1 MSRSGA
7 SDTSALTDLL
17 ALMVTLRDPLKGCP
31 WDRVQSFESLAPYTL
46 EEAYEVVDAIQSGE
60 PPAKL
65 REELGDLL
73 FQVVFY
79 AQLAQE
85 RGWFDFDGIAR
96 AIHDKLVRRH
106 PHVFGV
112 HEAVNDGAA
121 VRTPGEVLVVWEEL
135 KARERAA
142 AAADKDPEGE
152 AGVLA
157 DVPRALP
164 ALTRAQK
171 LGKRAARV
179 GFDWTDMRDVRAKIT
194 EELAELD
201 EAVLEAGAHTPSDS
215 PPAHLVEEMGD
226 LLFAIA
232 NWGRHVGA
240 DAEGA
245 LRAANAK
252 FERRFASMEALARER
267 ALVLGEL
274 TLEHWEALWLEAKQA
289 ERGSLR

>member
-1 MSRSGA
+1 MSA
-7 SDTSALTDLL
+7 PELPAMNELL
-17 ALMVTLRDPLKGCP
+17 ALMVKLRDPVSGCP
-31 WDRVQSFESLAPYTL
+31 WDREQTFASIAPYTL

-65 REELGDLL
+65 RDELGDLL

-106 PHVFGV
+106 PHVFG
-112 HEAVNDGAA
+112 AA
-121 VRTPGEVLVVWEEL
+121 VATVTTPNEVLVVWEEL

-142 AAADKDPEGE
+142 TATAGS

-164 ALTRAQK
+164 ALSRAQK

-179 GFDWTDMRDVRAKIT
+179 GFDWTDMRDVRAKIS

-201 EAVLEAGAHTPSDS
+201 EAALEARDPAEADA

-267 ALVLGEL
+267 ALTLTEL
-274 TLEHWEALWLEAKQA
+274 TLDAWEALWQEAKQS
-289 ERGSLR
+289 ERASVG

>member
-1 MSRSGA
+1 MSRSGNGELPA
-7 SDTSALTDLL
+7 IAELL
-17 ALMVTLRDPLKGCP
+17 ALMVRLRDPLKGCP
-31 WDRVQSFESLAPYTL
+31 WDRAQTIESLAPYTL

-60 PPAKL
+60 SPAKL
-65 REELGDLL
+65 RDELGDLL

-85 RGWFDFDGIAR
+85 RGWFDFEGIAR

-106 PHVFGV
+106 PHLFGAQEGV
-112 HEAVNDGAA
+112 S
-121 VRTPGEVLVVWEEL
+121 TPGAVLVAWEEL

-142 AAADKDPEGE
+142 AAAEKAPDGT

-164 ALTRAQK
+164 ALARAQK
-171 LGKRAARV
+171 LGRRAGRV
-179 GFDWTDMRDVRAKIT
+179 GFDWTDMRDVRAKIS

-201 EAVLEAGAHTPSDS
+201 EAALEARDHPDS
-215 PPAHLVEEMGD
+215 GVPPAHLVEEMGD

-252 FERRFASMEALARER
+252 FEHRFASMEALARER
-267 ALVLGEL
+267 ALLLSEL
-274 TLEHWEALWLEAKQA
+274 TLEQWEALWLEAKQA
-289 ERGSLR
+289 ERSLAKGAQT

>member
-1 MSRSGA
+1 MPATGA
-7 SDTSALTDLL
+7 SDLSAMAELL
-17 ALMVTLRDPLKGCP
+17 ALMVKLRDPLKGCA
-31 WDRVQSFESLAPYTL
+31 WDREQTFASIAPHTL
-46 EEAYEVVDAIQSGE
+46 EEAYELVDAIQSGE

-65 REELGDLL
+65 RDELGDLL

-79 AQLAQE
+79 AQMAQE

-96 AIHDKLVRRH
+96 TIHDKLVRRH
-106 PHVFGV
+106 PHLFGAP
-112 HEAVNDGAA
+112 AVA
-121 VRTPGEVLVVWEEL
+121 WEEL
-135 KARERAA
+135 KAHERAA
-142 AAADKDPEGE
+142 AATARDPQAQG
-152 AGVLA
+152 GVLA

-164 ALTRAQK
+164 ALARAQK
-171 LGKRAARV
+171 LGKRAGRV

-201 EAVLEAGAHTPSDS
+201 EAVLEAGAHTPSDT
-215 PPAHLVEEMGD
+215 PPPHLVEEMGD

-267 ALVLGEL
+267 ALVLSEL
-274 TLEHWEALWLEAKQA
+274 TLEHWEALWLEAKHA
-289 ERGSLR
+289 ERARTG

>member
-1 MSRSGA
+1 MSRSPIA
-7 SDTSALTDLL
+7 DLPAMLDLL
-17 ALMVTLRDPLKGCP
+17 ALMVKLRDPVSGCP
-31 WDRVQSFESLAPYTL
+31 WDRVQTFATLAPYTL
-46 EEAYEVVDAIQSGE
+46 EEAYEVVDAIELGE
-60 PPAKL
+60 PAKL
-65 REELGDLL
+65 RDELGDLL

-96 AIHDKLVRRH
+96 AIFDKLVRRH
-106 PHVFGV
+106 PHVFG
-112 HEAVNDGAA
+112 EQARAAGAVGG
-121 VRTPGEVLVVWEEL
+121 TPAQVLVAWEEL
-135 KARERAA
+135 KARER
-142 AAADKDPEGE
+142 GGS
-152 AGVLA
+152 GVLA

-164 ALTRAQK
+164 ALSRAQK
-171 LGKRAARV
+171 LGKRAGRV

-201 EAVLEAGAHTPSDS
+201 EAALEAREHPADGGGPS
-215 PPAHLVEEMGD
+215 PHLVEEMGD

-252 FERRFASMEALARER
+252 FERRFASMEALAHER
-267 ALVLGEL
+267 ALVLTDL
-274 TLEHWEALWLEAKQA
+274 TLEQWEALWQEAKNA
-289 ERGSLR
+289 ERRPAREV

>member
-7 SDTSALTDLL
+7 PDLSAMSDLL

-31 WDRVQSFESLAPYTL
+31 WDRVQTFQSIAPYTL
-46 EEAYEVVDAIQSGE
+46 EEAYELVDAIQSGE

-65 REELGDLL
+65 RDELGDLL

-79 AQLAQE
+79 AQMAQE

-106 PHVFGV
+106 PHVFGAP
-112 HEAVNDGAA
+112 AVA
-121 VRTPGEVLVVWEEL
+121 WEEL
-135 KARERAA
+135 KASERASAA
-142 AAADKDPEGE
+142 AAKDPEAE

-171 LGKRAARV
+171 LGKRAGRV

-201 EAVLEAGAHTPSDS
+201 EAMLESSAQTDSDG

-267 ALVLGEL
+267 ALVLTEL
-274 TLEHWEALWLEAKQA
+274 TLEHWEALWLEAKRA
-289 ERGSLR
+289 ERGLP

>member
-1 MSRSGA
+1 MSASGA
-7 SDTSALTDLL
+7 PDLSAMTELL
-17 ALMVTLRDPLKGCP
+17 ALMVKLRDPLNGCP
-31 WDRVQSFESLAPYTL
+31 WDRVQTFESIAPYTL
-46 EEAYEVVDAIQSGE
+46 EEAYELVDAIQSGE
-60 PPAKL
+60 SPAKL
-65 REELGDLL
+65 RDELGDLL

-79 AQLAQE
+79 AQMAQE

-106 PHVFGV
+106 PHVFGAP
-112 HEAVNDGAA
+112 AVA
-121 VRTPGEVLVVWEEL
+121 WEEL
-135 KARERAA
+135 KARERAS
-142 AAADKDPEGE
+142 AAADQDPRSA

-164 ALTRAQK
+164 ALARAQK
-171 LGKRAARV
+171 LGRRAGRV

-201 EAVLEAGAHTPSDS
+201 EAMLESGAPTDLPG

-267 ALVLGEL
+267 ALVLTEL
-274 TLEHWEALWLEAKQA
+274 TLEHWEALWLEAKRA
-289 ERGSLR
+289 ERGRP

>member
-1 MSRSGA
+1 MSRSGMGDLPA
-7 SDTSALTDLL
+7 MTELL
-17 ALMVTLRDPLKGCP
+17 ALMVRLRDPSRGCP
-31 WDRVQSFESLAPYTL
+31 WDRAQTFASLAPYTL
-46 EEAYEVVDAIQSGE
+46 EEAYEVLDAIQSGE
-60 PPAKL
+60 SPAKL
-65 REELGDLL
+65 RDELGDLL
-73 FQVVFY
+73 FQVVFH

-96 AIHDKLVRRH
+96 GIHDKLVRRH
-106 PHVFGV
+106 PHVFG
-112 HEAVNDGAA
+112 AQDGIS
-121 VRTPGEVLVVWEEL
+121 TPAEVLVAWEEL

-142 AAADKDPEGE
+142 AAADQDPQGT

-179 GFDWTDMRDVRAKIT
+179 GFDWTEMRDVRAKIS

-201 EAVLEAGAHTPSDS
+201 EAALEARDHPDTAAPS
-215 PPAHLVEEMGD
+215 AHLVEEMGD

-252 FERRFASMEALARER
+252 FERRFASMEALAEQR
-267 ALVLGEL
+267 ALVLSEL
-274 TLEHWEALWLEAKQA
+274 TLDQWEALWLEAKQA
-289 ERGSLR
+289 ERGLSKAAQT

>member
-1 MSRSGA
+1 MSRSGPGDLPA
-7 SDTSALTDLL
+7 MTDLL
-17 ALMVTLRDPLKGCP
+17 ALMVRLRDPVRGCP
-31 WDRVQSFESLAPYTL
+31 WDRAQNFASLAPYTL
-46 EEAYEVVDAIQSGE
+46 EEAYEVVDAIQSDE
-60 PPAKL
+60 SPAKL
-65 REELGDLL
+65 RDELGDLL
-73 FQVVFY
+73 FQVVFH

-96 AIHDKLVRRH
+96 GIHDKLVRRH
-106 PHVFGV
+106 PHVFGSQAGV
-112 HEAVNDGAA
+112 S
-121 VRTPGEVLVVWEEL
+121 TPAEVLVTWEEL
-135 KARERAA
+135 KARERAVA
-142 AAADKDPEGE
+142 AAAQDPEAT

-179 GFDWTDMRDVRAKIT
+179 GFDWTDMRDVRAKIS

-201 EAVLEAGAHTPSDS
+201 EAALEARDHPDS
-215 PPAHLVEEMGD
+215 GVPPPHLVEEMGD

-267 ALVLGEL
+267 SLVLTEL
-274 TLEHWEALWLEAKQA
+274 ALDHWEALWLEAKQA
-289 ERGSLR
+289 ERGAG

>member
-1 MSRSGA
+1 MSRSVTPELPA
-7 SDTSALTDLL
+7 MHDLL
-17 ALMVTLRDPLKGCP
+17 ALMVKLRDPVSGCA
-31 WDRVQSFESLAPYTL
+31 WDRAQTFESIAPHTL
-46 EEAYEVVDAIQSGE
+46 EEAYEVVDAIESGE
-60 PPAKL
+60 PAKL
-65 REELGDLL
+65 RDELGDLL

-85 RGWFDFDGIAR
+85 RGWFDFDGIAG
-96 AIHDKLVRRH
+96 AINDKLIRRH
-106 PHVFGV
+106 PHIFGAQSQQQGPDV
-112 HEAVNDGAA
+112 S
-121 VRTPGEVLVVWEEL
+121 TPAQVLVVWEEL

-142 AAADKDPEGE
+142 QGSGKDAANE
-152 AGVLA
+152 GVLA
-157 DVPRALP
+157 GVARALP

-171 LGKRAARV
+171 LGKRAGRV

-201 EAVLEAGAHTPSDS
+201 EAALEAHEHPGEAETA
-215 PPAHLVEEMGD
+215 PAHLVEEMGD

-267 ALVLGEL
+267 QLVLTAL
-274 TLEHWEALWLEAKQA
+274 TLAQWESLWQEAKQA
-289 ERGSLR
+289 ERASLG

>member
-1 MSRSGA
+1 MMSRSA
-7 SDTSALTDLL
+7 TPDLPAMLDLL
-17 ALMVTLRDPLKGCP
+17 ALMVKLRDPVSGCP
-31 WDRVQSFESLAPYTL
+31 WDRVQTFATLAPYTL
-46 EEAYEVVDAIQSGE
+46 EEAYEVVDAIDSGE
-60 PPAKL
+60 PVKL

-106 PHVFGV
+106 PHVFG
-112 HEAVNDGAA
+112 EQAQAA
-121 VRTPGEVLVVWEEL
+121 GGVTGTPAQVLVAWEDL
-135 KARERAA
+135 KARERA
-142 AAADKDPEGE
+142 GS
-152 AGVLA
+152 GVLA

-171 LGKRAARV
+171 LGKRAGRV

-201 EAVLEAGAHTPSDS
+201 EAALEAREHSADTEG
-215 PPAHLVEEMGD
+215 PAPHLVEEMGD

-240 DAEGA
+240 DAESA

-267 ALVLGEL
+267 ALVLTDL
-274 TLEHWEALWLEAKQA
+274 TLEQWEGLWQEAKSA
-289 ERGSLR
+289 ERRSAG

>member
-1 MSRSGA
+1 MSPSTRPDLPA
-7 SDTSALTDLL
+7 MLDLL
-17 ALMVTLRDPLKGCP
+17 ALMVKLRDPVSGCP
-31 WDRVQSFESLAPYTL
+31 WDRVQTFATIAPYTL
-46 EEAYEVVDAIQSGE
+46 EEAYEVVDAIESGE
-60 PPAKL
+60 PAKL
-65 REELGDLL
+65 RDELGDLL

-79 AQLAQE
+79 ARMAEE
-85 RGWFDFDGIAR
+85 RDWFDFDDIAR

-106 PHVFGV
+106 PHVFG
-112 HEAVNDGAA
+112 GQAA
-121 VRTPGEVLVVWEEL
+121 GSVAGTPAQVLVAWEDL
-135 KARERAA
+135 KARER
-142 AAADKDPEGE
+142 GGS
-152 AGVLA
+152 GVLA

-171 LGKRAARV
+171 LGKRAGRV

-201 EAVLEAGAHTPSDS
+201 EAALEAREPCAETEG
-215 PPAHLVEEMGD
+215 PPPHLVEEMGD

-252 FERRFASMEALARER
+252 FERRFASMEHLARER
-267 ALVLGEL
+267 ALVLTAL
-274 TLEHWEALWLEAKQA
+274 TLEQWEALWQEAKNA
-289 ERGSLR
+289 ERAAAKGP

>member
-1 MSRSGA
+1 MSGGAA
-7 SDTSALTDLL
+7 SDLPAMLELL
-17 ALMVTLRDPLKGCP
+17 AVMVKLRDPVGGCP
-31 WDRVQSFESLAPYTL
+31 WDRVQTFDSLAPYTL
-46 EEAYEVVDAIQSGE
+46 EEAYEVVDAIESGE
-60 PPAKL
+60 PAKL
-65 REELGDLL
+65 RDELGDLL

-79 AQLAQE
+79 AQLARE
-85 RGWFDFDGIAR
+85 KGWFDFDGIAR

-106 PHVFGV
+106 PHVFAAQAQ
-112 HEAVNDGAA
+112 EAATAPG
-121 VRTPGEVLVVWEEL
+121 TPAQVLVAWEDL
-135 KARERAA
+135 KARERS
-142 AAADKDPEGE
+142 GT
-152 AGVLA
+152 GVLA

-171 LGKRAARV
+171 LGKRAGRV

-201 EAVLEAGAHTPSDS
+201 EAALEAREHTAADAGPS
-215 PPAHLVEEMGD
+215 PHLVEEMGD

-240 DAEGA
+240 DAESA

-267 ALVLGEL
+267 ALVLTSL
-274 TLEHWEALWLEAKQA
+274 SLEEWEALWQEAKNA
-289 ERGSLR
+289 ERRSAG

>member
-1 MSRSGA
+1 MSVPELPA
-7 SDTSALTDLL
+7 MKDLL
-17 ALMVTLRDPLKGCP
+17 ALMMKLRDPVSGCP
-31 WDRVQSFESLAPYTL
+31 WDRQQSFESLAPYTL
-46 EEAYEVVDAIQSGE
+46 EEAYEVVDAIHAGA

-65 REELGDLL
+65 RDELGDLL

-85 RGWFDFDGIAR
+85 RGWFDFDTIAR

-106 PHVFGV
+106 PHVFG
-112 HEAVNDGAA
+112 EAVTGVNTAA
-121 VRTPGEVLVVWEEL
+121 EVLVVWEEL

-142 AAADKDPEGE
+142 EAPAGS

-164 ALTRAQK
+164 ALMRAQK
-171 LGKRAARV
+171 LGRRAGRV
-179 GFDWTDMRDVRAKIT
+179 GFDWTDMRDVRAKIN

-201 EAVLEAGAHTPSDS
+201 EAALEAREHPDSGAA
-215 PPAHLVEEMGD
+215 PAHLVEEMGD

-252 FERRFASMEALARER
+252 FERRFASMESLARER
-267 ALVLGEL
+267 SLVLSEL
-274 TLEHWEALWLEAKQA
+274 PLDQWEALWLEAKQA
-289 ERGSLR
+289 ERGT

>member
-1 MSRSGA
+1 MSPSGA
-7 SDTSALTDLL
+7 PDLSALTELL
-17 ALMVTLRDPLKGCP
+17 ALMVKLRDPISGCP
-31 WDRVQSFESLAPYTL
+31 WDRVQTFATLAPYTL
-46 EEAYEVVDAIQSGE
+46 EEAYEVLDAIESGE
-60 PPAKL
+60 PGKL
-65 REELGDLL
+65 RDELGDLL

-85 RGWFDFDGIAR
+85 RGWFDFDAIAR
-96 AIHDKLVRRH
+96 GIHDKLVRRH
-106 PHVFGV
+106 PHVF
-112 HEAVNDGAA
+112 AA
-121 VRTPGEVLVVWEEL
+121 PGGIDTPGEVLVAWEQI
-135 KARERAA
+135 KAGERG
-142 AAADKDPEGE
+142 AD

-171 LGKRAARV
+171 LGKRAGRV

-201 EAVLEAGAHTPSDS
+201 EAALEAREHPTQSAA
-215 PPAHLVEEMGD
+215 PPAHVVEEMGD

-252 FERRFASMEALARER
+252 FERRFASMESLARER
-267 ALVLGEL
+267 ALVLTAL
-274 TLEHWEALWLEAKQA
+274 SLEQWEALWQEAKVL
-289 ERGSLR
+289 ERSP

>member
-1 MSRSGA
+1 MSARN
-7 SDTSALTDLL
+7 TDLPAVAELL
-17 ALMVTLRDPLKGCP
+17 ALMAKLRDPVGGCP
-31 WDRVQSFESLAPYTL
+31 WDRAQTFQSIAPYTL
-46 EEAYEVVDAIQSGE
+46 EEAYEVVDAIQAGE
-60 PPAKL
+60 GPAKL
-65 REELGDLL
+65 RDELGDLL

-85 RGWFDFDGIAR
+85 RGWFDFEGIAR
-96 AIHDKLVRRH
+96 GIHEKLVRRH
-106 PHVFGV
+106 PHVFGE
-112 HEAVNDGAA
+112 HTAGTAD
-121 VRTPGEVLVVWEEL
+121 EVLVVWEEL
-135 KARERAA
+135 KAQERAA
-142 AAADKDPEGE
+142 AAAGKDASGS

-171 LGKRAARV
+171 LGKRAGRV
-179 GFDWTDMRDVRAKIT
+179 GFDWTDMRDVRAKIS

-201 EAVLEAGAHTPSDS
+201 EAALEARDHPDADA

-252 FERRFASMEALARER
+252 FERRFASMESLAQER
-267 ALVLGEL
+267 ALVLTDL
-274 TLEHWEALWLEAKQA
+274 TLPQWEALWQQAKVA
-289 ERGSLR
+289 ERAGG

>member
-1 MSRSGA
+1 MSRTGTPELPA
-7 SDTSALTDLL
+7 VAELL
-17 ALMVTLRDPLKGCP
+17 ALMVKLRDPVSGCP
-31 WDRVQSFESLAPYTL
+31 WDRAQTFASIAPYTL
-46 EEAYEVVDAIQSGE
+46 EEAYEVVDAIQAGE
-60 PPAKL
+60 APAKL
-65 REELGDLL
+65 RDELGDLL

-85 RGWFDFDGIAR
+85 RGWFDFEAIAR
-96 AIHDKLVRRH
+96 GIHDKLVRRH
-106 PHVFGV
+106 PHVF
-112 HEAVNDGAA
+112 ADADA
-121 VRTPGEVLVVWEEL
+121 STPQEVLVAWEEQ
-135 KARERAA
+135 KAHERAA
-142 AAADKDPEGE
+142 AAKDVAGT

-179 GFDWTDMRDVRAKIT
+179 GFDWTDMRDVRAKIS

-201 EAVLEAGAHTPSDS
+201 EAALEARDHPPSEG

-252 FERRFASMEALARER
+252 FERRFASMESLARER
-267 ALVLGEL
+267 AVVLTDL
-274 TLEHWEALWLEAKQA
+274 TLEQWEALWQEAKLA
-289 ERGSLR
+289 ERG

>member
-1 MSRSGA
+1 MSQGA
-7 SDTSALTDLL
+7 TPDLAAMLELL
-17 ALMVTLRDPLKGCP
+17 ALMVKLRDPVSGCP
-31 WDRVQSFESLAPYTL
+31 WDRVQTFATLAPYTL
-46 EEAYEVVDAIQSGE
+46 EEAYEVVDAIDSGE
-60 PPAKL
+60 PAKL
-65 REELGDLL
+65 RDELGDLL

-79 AQLAQE
+79 AQMAQE

-106 PHVFGV
+106 PHVFG
-112 HEAVNDGAA
+112 EAA
-121 VRTPGEVLVVWEEL
+121 VAWEDL
-135 KARERAA
+135 KARERA
-142 AAADKDPEGE
+142 GT
-152 AGVLA
+152 GVLA

-171 LGKRAARV
+171 LGKRAGRV

-201 EAVLEAGAHTPSDS
+201 EAALEAREHSTDTEG
-215 PPAHLVEEMGD
+215 PPPHLVEEMGD

-240 DAEGA
+240 DAESA

-252 FERRFASMEALARER
+252 FERRFASMEALAGER
-267 ALVLGEL
+267 ALVLTAL
-274 TLEHWEALWLEAKQA
+274 TLEQWEALWQEAKSA
-289 ERGSLR
+289 ERSSVR

>member
-1 MSRSGA
+1 MSRSGNP
-7 SDTSALTDLL
+7 DLSALTDLL
-17 ALMVTLRDPLKGCP
+17 ALMVKLRDPVSGCP
-31 WDRVQSFESLAPYTL
+31 WDRVQTFQSLAPYAL
-46 EEAYEVVDAIQSGE
+46 EEAYEVVDAIESGG
-60 PPAKL
+60 PAKL

-73 FQVVFY
+73 FQVVFH

-85 RGWFDFDGIAR
+85 RGWFDFNAIAQ

-106 PHVFGV
+106 PHVFG
-112 HEAVNDGAA
+112 AQAGASGSA
-121 VRTPGEVLVVWEEL
+121 NTPGEVLVAWEEL

-142 AAADKDPEGE
+142 AAADKDPSGTGVT

-157 DVPRALP
+157 EVPRALP

-171 LGKRAARV
+171 LGKRAGRV

-201 EAVLEAGAHTPSDS
+201 EAALEAREHAADS
-215 PPAHLVEEMGD
+215 AGPPAHLVEEMGD

-240 DAEGA
+240 DAESA

-252 FERRFASMEALARER
+252 FERRFASMETLARER
-267 ALVLGEL
+267 ALAL
-274 TLEHWEALWLEAKQA
+274 TSLSLEAWEALWQEAKRV
-289 ERGSLR
+289 ERGCP

>member
-1 MSRSGA
+1 MSRSA
-7 SDTSALTDLL
+7 TPDLPAMLDLL
-17 ALMVTLRDPLKGCP
+17 ALMQKLRDPVSGCP
-31 WDRVQSFESLAPYTL
+31 WDRVQTFETIAPYTL
-46 EEAYEVVDAIQSGE
+46 EEAYEVVDAIDSGE
-60 PPAKL
+60 PAKL

-79 AQLAQE
+79 AQMAQE
-85 RGWFDFDGIAR
+85 RGWFDFDSIAR

-106 PHVFGV
+106 PHVFSAQAPEPGSV
-112 HEAVNDGAA
+112 AD
-121 VRTPGEVLVVWEEL
+121 TPAQVLVAWEDL
-135 KARERAA
+135 KARERA
-142 AAADKDPEGE
+142 GT
-152 AGVLA
+152 GVLA

-171 LGKRAARV
+171 LGKRAGRV

-201 EAVLEAGAHTPSDS
+201 EAALEAREHAAAAEGPS
-215 PPAHLVEEMGD
+215 PHLVEEMGD

-240 DAEGA
+240 DAESA

-267 ALVLGEL
+267 ALVLTSLSLQE
-274 TLEHWEALWLEAKQA
+274 WEALWQEAKSA
-289 ERGSLR
+289 ERRSAG

>member
-1 MSRSGA
+1 MSRSA
-7 SDTSALTDLL
+7 TSELPAMLDLL
-17 ALMVTLRDPLKGCP
+17 TLMVKLRDPVSGCP
-31 WDRVQSFESLAPYTL
+31 WDRVQTFETIAPYTL
-46 EEAYEVVDAIQSGE
+46 EEAYEVVDAIESGE
-60 PPAKL
+60 PAKL
-65 REELGDLL
+65 RDELGDLL

-85 RGWFDFDGIAR
+85 RGWFDFDGIAH

-106 PHVFGV
+106 PQLFGGQGP
-112 HEAVNDGAA
+112 EPGSLPD
-121 VRTPGEVLVVWEEL
+121 TPAQVLVAWEDL
-135 KARERAA
+135 KARERA
-142 AAADKDPEGE
+142 GT
-152 AGVLA
+152 GVLA

-171 LGKRAARV
+171 LGKRAGRV

-201 EAVLEAGAHTPSDS
+201 EAVLEAREHTAAGAGPS
-215 PPAHLVEEMGD
+215 PHLVEEMGD

-267 ALVLGEL
+267 ALVLTAL
-274 TLEHWEALWLEAKQA
+274 SLEEWEALWQEAKNA
-289 ERGSLR
+289 ERRSAG

>member
-1 MSRSGA
+1 
-7 SDTSALTDLL
+7 
-17 ALMVTLRDPLKGCP
+17 LRD
-31 WDRVQSFESLAPYTL
+31 
-46 EEAYEVVDAIQSGE
+46 
-60 PPAKL
+60 
-65 REELGDLL
+65 ELGDLL

-79 AQLAQE
+79 ARMAAE
-85 RGWFDFDGIAR
+85 RGWFDFDDIAR

-106 PHVFGV
+106 PHIFGEQAQTAGSV
-112 HEAVNDGAA
+112 AG
-121 VRTPGEVLVVWEEL
+121 TPEQVLVAWEDL
-135 KARERAA
+135 KARERV
-142 AAADKDPEGE
+142 GS
-152 AGVLA
+152 GVLA

-171 LGKRAARV
+171 LGKRAGRV

-201 EAVLEAGAHTPSDS
+201 EAALEPREHSADAPG

-252 FERRFASMEALARER
+252 FERRFASMEVLARER
-267 ALVLGEL
+267 ALQLTSL
-274 TLEHWEALWLEAKQA
+274 TLEQWEALWQEAKSA
-289 ERGSLR
+289 ERRSAG

>member
-1 MSRSGA
+1 MSRSA
-7 SDTSALTDLL
+7 APEPSAINDLL
-17 ALMVTLRDPLKGCP
+17 ALMVKLRDPVTGCP
-31 WDRVQSFESLAPYTL
+31 WDREQTFETIAPYTL

-65 REELGDLL
+65 RDELGDLL

-79 AQLAQE
+79 AQMAQE
-85 RGWFDFDGIAR
+85 RGWFDFESIAR

-106 PHVFGV
+106 PHVFG
-112 HEAVNDGAA
+112 DQAA
-121 VRTPGEVLVVWEEL
+121 AGSPPASSDEVLVAWEDL

-142 AAADKDPEGE
+142 LAAEQDPDRE

-171 LGKRAARV
+171 LGKRAGRV

-201 EAVLEAGAHTPSDS
+201 EAVLESAGAIDASD

-252 FERRFASMEALARER
+252 FERRFASMEALARQR
-267 ALVLGEL
+267 ALVLTEL
-274 TLEHWEALWLEAKQA
+274 TLESWEALWLEAKHA
-289 ERGSLR
+289 ERRSAG

>member
-1 MSRSGA
+1 MSASGA
-7 SDTSALTDLL
+7 PDLSAMTELL

-31 WDRVQSFESLAPYTL
+31 WDRVQTFQSIAPHTL
-46 EEAYEVVDAIQSGE
+46 EEAYELVDAIQSGE

-65 REELGDLL
+65 RDELGDLL

-106 PHVFGV
+106 PHVFGAP
-112 HEAVNDGAA
+112 AVA
-121 VRTPGEVLVVWEEL
+121 WEEL
-135 KARERAA
+135 KARERAS
-142 AAADKDPEGE
+142 AAADQDPEGE
-152 AGVLA
+152 ASVLA

-171 LGKRAARV
+171 LGKRAGRV
-179 GFDWTDMRDVRAKIT
+179 GFDWTDMRDVRAKIS

-201 EAVLEAGAHTPSDS
+201 EAMLESGAATGSAGPA
-215 PPAHLVEEMGD
+215 AHLVEEMGD

-267 ALVLGEL
+267 ALVLTEL
-274 TLEHWEALWLEAKQA
+274 TLEHWEALWLEAKRA
-289 ERGSLR
+289 ERGQP

>member
-1 MSRSGA
+1 MPPSGTGDLPA
-7 SDTSALTDLL
+7 IAELL
-17 ALMVTLRDPLKGCP
+17 ALMVRLRDPAKGCP
-31 WDRVQSFESLAPYTL
+31 WDRAQTFESLAPYTL

-60 PPAKL
+60 SPAKL
-65 REELGDLL
+65 RDELGDLL

-85 RGWFDFDGIAR
+85 RGWFDFEGIAR
-96 AIHDKLVRRH
+96 AIHEKLVRRH
-106 PHVFGV
+106 PHLFGAQEGV
-112 HEAVNDGAA
+112 S
-121 VRTPGEVLVVWEEL
+121 TPGAVLLAWEEL

-142 AAADKDPEGE
+142 AAAEKAPDGT

-164 ALTRAQK
+164 ALARAQK
-171 LGKRAARV
+171 LGKRAGRV
-179 GFDWTDMRDVRAKIT
+179 GFDWTDMRDVRAKIS

-201 EAVLEAGAHTPSDS
+201 EAALEARDQPDS
-215 PPAHLVEEMGD
+215 GTPPAHLVEEMGD

-252 FERRFASMEALARER
+252 FERRFASMEALACER
-267 ALVLGEL
+267 GLVLTEL
-274 TLEHWEALWLEAKQA
+274 TLDHWEALWLEAKQS
-289 ERGSLR
+289 ERSSAKAAQT